1 MCFDVACV
9 LRAQLDAVEVSAMYS
24 EWRSLH
30 LVVQSDQGHVS
41 VLHSYPSTV
50 GRDVANAV
58 VRPLGATLVAPA
70 SECFLKTD
78 KEVCWKC
85 VCVRFC
91 LRVCVRVCVLE

>member
-1 MCFDVACV
+1 MCFGVLCV

-41 VLHSYPSTV
+41 VLHSYPATV

-58 VRPLGATLVAPA
+58 VRPLGATLGAPA
-70 SECFLKTD
+70 SECLLKTD
-78 KEVCWKC
+78 KEVCWDCVWVC
-85 VCVRFC
+85 VCV
-91 LRVCVRVCVLE
+91 